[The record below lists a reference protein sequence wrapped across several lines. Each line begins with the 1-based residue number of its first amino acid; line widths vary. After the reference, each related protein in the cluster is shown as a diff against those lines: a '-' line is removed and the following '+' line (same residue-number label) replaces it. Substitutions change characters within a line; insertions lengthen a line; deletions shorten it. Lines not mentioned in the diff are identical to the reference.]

1 MPGVPPP
8 AAEPWTC
15 PSCRR
20 AIATPYCPTCGERRR
35 DPRDLT
41 LRGLL
46 HQALEAITNIDGRVL
61 RSFRCLLVSPGSL
74 TVAFVE
80 GRRKPFLGPVA
91 LFLVANVVFFGAESM
106 TQGLVFSTPLSSHL
120 NDQPWSP
127 LAHRLVTARLAAA
140 ATSLASFA
148 PRFDAAIA
156 LHARSMIL
164 LMALAF
170 APLPALAFRRRGRP
184 FAAHVVFSLHLY
196 AFTLLILSIGTPVPN
211 VPVLFGGVRSTSRLL
226 DGVLSISL
234 LIACAIYLYAAIGAV
249 YGGGR
254 MARIVSTIVL
264 TGAVAAIVLAY
275 RFVLFF
281 ITLYTT

>member
-1 MPGVPPP
+1 VP
-8 AAEPWTC
+8 ASVSETWTC
-15 PSCRR
+15 PSCHRD
-20 AIATPYCPTCGERRR
+20 IATPYCPTCGERRR
-35 DPRDLT
+35 DPRELT

-46 HQALEAITNIDGRVL
+46 HQALEALTNIDGRVL
-61 RSFRCLLVSPGSL
+61 RSFRALVTSPGVL
-74 TVAFVE
+74 TVAFLE
-80 GRRKPFLGPVA
+80 GRRKPYLGPVA
-91 LFLVANVVFFGAESM
+91 LFLVANVIFFAAESF
-106 TQGLVFSTPLSSHL
+106 TNGLVFSTPLQSHL

-127 LAHRLVTARLAAA
+127 LVPRLVADRLTASG
-140 ATSLASFA
+140 TPFASFA

-211 VPVLFGGVRSTSRLL
+211 VPVLFGGVRSTSRVL
-226 DGVLSISL
+226 DAVLSITA
-234 LIACAIYLYAAIGAV
+234 LIACAMYLYPAIRVV
-249 YGGGR
+249 YGGSR
-254 MARIVSTIVL
+254 IARVLSTILL
-264 TGAVAAIVLAY
+264 TVAVAAIVLAY
-275 RFVLFF
+275 RFALFL